1 MSNSNNQRPT
11 RSEEREAARQ
21 KARQLRDQNRK
32 KDQRSRLALQ
42 IGVVSLALVILGGVG
57 WAVLQAQKEANEK
70 PEVAAVPAN
79 MTFNDGIKI
88 GIGLQAFTFDKTPTP
103 ESADPIPAI
112 QIYVDYQCPICQ
124 AFDVPNSAMLRS
136 WVDTGA
142 ATIEVH
148 PLSFLDKASLN
159 EYSSRAANAVACVAN
174 YEPDAYF
181 DYHALLMENQPA
193 EGTEGPT
200 DEQLIEFAAEVGVSG
215 AEFESCITDK
225 AFGDWVALSTQE
237 ALTNPIPD
245 TDIQVSGTP
254 TILVNGKQY
263 TWTTAE
269 ELMSPER
276 FAAFVQ
282 AASAE

>member
-21 KARQLRDQNRK
+21 KARALREQNRK
-32 KDQRSRLALQ
+32 KDLRSRLALQ
-42 IGVVSLALVILGGVG
+42 VGVVSLVLVILGGVG
-57 WAVLQAQKEANEK
+57 WAIIQAQQEANNK
-70 PEVAAVPAN
+70 PDVAAVPAN

-88 GIGLQAFTFDKTPTP
+88 GIGLQAFTADKTPTP
-103 ESADPIPAI
+103 ESGDPIPAI
-112 QIYVDYQCPICQ
+112 QMYVDYQCPICQ

-142 ATIEVH
+142 ATIEIH
-148 PLSFLDKASLN
+148 PISFLDKASLN
-159 EYSSRAANAVACVAN
+159 AYSSRATNAAACVAN
-174 YEPDAYF
+174 YEPDYFF
-181 DYHALLMENQPA
+181 DYHALLMEKQPA
-193 EGTEGPT
+193 EGTEGWT
-200 DEQLIEFAAEVGVSG
+200 DEELVDFAAEVGVAG
-215 AEFESCITDK
+215 AEFESCIADK
-225 AFGDWVALSTQE
+225 SFGDWIATATQK
-237 ALTNPIPD
+237 ALTEPIPD
-245 TDIQVSGTP
+245 TDIQVTGTP

-269 ELMSPER
+269 ELMSPDR